1 MRFLQGAWRQLSSHY
16 SHTNLWRID
25 HCLPPKIRTHFSLQT
40 SKSAHWRVQEPLH
53 VPVVERPREGCVTIL
68 VKIGRWSNR
77 RGQQEGLGG
86 IDRSWI
92 GIIDVAAS
100 FALKTTRPTHAQV
113 LCDSGSTVHAI
124 CLDHLSED
132 CTLRAGPRP

>member
-1 MRFLQGAWRQLSSHY
+1 MLWLLCGPELGVCLEVRDEVFARGVAAAFLTLFAYKL
-16 SHTNLWRID
+16 
-25 HCLPPKIRTHFSLQT
+25 
-40 SKSAHWRVQEPLH
+40 
-53 VPVVERPREGCVTIL
+53 
-68 VKIGRWSNR
+68 
-77 RGQQEGLGG
+77 GLGG
-86 IDRSWI
+86 IDRSWIGTWI